1 MLQKI
6 IDVLNK
12 KVFNTPFTEVA
23 QELLALFKSEVKQGL
38 IDTYRNAK
46 YQIAR
51 EVLSNIVDD
60 IAPLKE
66 DELGFYNKSLKWLD
80 QQLEQEAEDKDMKDD
95 LHEDLR
101 RGG

>member
-38 IDTYRNAK
+38 IETYRNAK

-51 EVLSNIVDD
+51 EVREEYLNEFGRTK
-60 IAPLKE
+60 PLLDKDHE
-66 DELGFYNKSLKWLD
+66 VYCIWLD

-101 RGG
+101 RG